1 MCGLYG
7 IHLLLGARKRPV
19 RCRRLEQ
26 SALHELDQGC
36 MAVLSL
42 IRAHHKTHH
51 PSHCCLQLLYSPT
64 ATWHHEEIGTARTQT
79 SSRADSSSDVPTALL
94 REPNQDRLAPQ

>member
-42 IRAHHKTHH
+42 IRAHHKTRKLTIRATAAYN
-51 PSHCCLQLLYSPT
+51 CCIHLLLPGIMRKYVPLELRQVPVQIP
-64 ATWHHEEIGTARTQT
+64 AVM
-79 SSRADSSSDVPTALL
+79 SRRP
-94 REPNQDRLAPQ
+94 